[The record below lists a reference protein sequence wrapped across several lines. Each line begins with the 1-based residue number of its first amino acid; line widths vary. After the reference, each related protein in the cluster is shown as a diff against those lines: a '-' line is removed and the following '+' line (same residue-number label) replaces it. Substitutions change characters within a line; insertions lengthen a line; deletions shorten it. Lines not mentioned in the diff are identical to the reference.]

1 MRIATVAIVGGD
13 SLMAREVRDVFSKQ
27 APDLG
32 VKLTG
37 LEGEGAVITEQGGE
51 PAVITALE
59 DQAEARLR
67 APLAEPPNQ
76 QTHARAVHVIAH
88 PAASVLAAFF
98 RRLHERHLAALLSEC
113 GEVPMPSIRLI
124 QAPVFHGYSFSVWAE
139 FDKNPGSAA
148 LLNFLACEQIEVRT
162 EDEEPPTNVGAAGQ
176 SGITVGVVETD
187 RRHPRCAWFW
197 IVADNNRTSAEN
209 AVCLARLLIPGEGR
223 A

>member
-13 SLMAREVRDVFSKQ
+13 SLMAREVHDVFSQQ

-37 LEGEGAVITEQGGE
+37 LEGEGAVITEQGGG
-51 PAVITALE
+51 PALKA
-59 DQAEARLR
+59 
-67 APLAEPPNQ
+67 
-76 QTHARAVHVIAH
+76 
-88 PAASVLAAFF
+88 
-98 RRLHERHLAALLSEC
+98 
-113 GEVPMPSIRLI
+113 
-124 QAPVFHGYSFSVWAE
+124 
-139 FDKNPGSAA
+139 
-148 LLNFLACEQIEVRT
+148 LACEQIEVWT

-176 SGITVGVVETD
+176 SGMTVGVVETD